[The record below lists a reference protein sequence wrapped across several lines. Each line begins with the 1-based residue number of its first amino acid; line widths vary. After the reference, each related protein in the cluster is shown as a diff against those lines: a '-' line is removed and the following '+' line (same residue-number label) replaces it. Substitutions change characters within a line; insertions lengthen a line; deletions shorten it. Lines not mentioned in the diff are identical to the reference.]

1 MTRLKFIPLCALL
14 ISVTL
19 PFAGCNAN
27 RVGDENG
34 DGGTG
39 NGDGGGGNGDGGGSE
54 YCSGKG
60 PPIRVG
66 DSNGAVGRCSG
77 QVAAAAFR
85 YGLCICQGLSAP
97 AAVTVDAFD
106 SSRPGPL
113 TLGSGGSVG
122 MNMNLNG
129 SARVSIGGN
138 LIVGGS
144 AVLPELVVGVD
155 THLGSGINTT
165 QSADLRRDAQINGDL
180 VCNGPAPS
188 LKVARTLTYPT
199 GRTLT
204 ANSPMVA
211 STMRNAVP
219 VPTPCDCAQN
229 AIFNVASYVQERQAS
244 NDNMMIGLDPA
255 RLTNFSGD
263 QTIDFNCGR
272 FYIDRIGGA
281 GKLTFNITGRTALFV
296 NGDINLQNTW
306 TVNLGAS
313 GELDLFVNGGLTSS
327 GPLNFGNRDAPARV
341 RVYMG
346 GSRNINLSAGSVFGG
361 NIYAPESALVPSG
374 AFEVFGAVFVRDFN
388 PSGPVLI
395 HHDIAILNAS
405 DDCAPSG
412 GGGGTTTSC
421 STCNDCGGQAC
432 KGGSCGACSAPSDC
446 CAPLFCR
453 AGKCVYEAG

>member
-1 MTRLKFIPLCALL
+1 MT
-14 ISVTL
+14 
-19 PFAGCNAN
+19 FAGCNQPQ
-27 RVGDENG
+27 VGNQNG
-34 DGGTG
+34 DGGDG
-39 NGDGGGGNGDGGGSE
+39 GSGDGGNSE

-97 AAVTVDAFD
+97 STVTVDAFD

-122 MNMNLNG
+122 MNQNLNG
-129 SARVSIGGN
+129 SARISVGGN

-144 AVLPELVVGVD
+144 AVLPNLVVGVD
-155 THLGSGINTT
+155 THLGSGLNTT
-165 QSADLRRDAQINGDL
+165 QSADFRRDAQIGGDI
-180 VCNGPAPS
+180 VCNGSSPS
-188 LKVARTLTYPT
+188 LKVARTLTYPST
-199 GRTLT
+199 RTLT
-204 ANSPMVA
+204 ANNPMIGSTVRAAVA
-211 STMRNAVP
+211 
-219 VPTPCDCAQN
+219 VPTPCDCAPN
-229 AIFNVASYVQERQAS
+229 AIFNVAAYVQERQSS
-244 NDNMMIGLDPA
+244 NDNAMIGLDAA

-263 QTIDFNCGR
+263 QTIDFGCGR
-272 FYIDRIGGA
+272 YYIDRIGGA
-281 GKLTFNITGRTALFV
+281 GKLTMNVNGRTALFV
-296 NGDINLQNTW
+296 GGDINLQNAW
-306 TVNLGAS
+306 TVNLGPS

-327 GPLNFGNRDAPARV
+327 GPLNFGNKDAPARV

-374 AFEVFGAVFVRDFN
+374 SFEIFGAVFVRDFN

-395 HHDIAILNAS
+395 HHDIAILNAD

-412 GGGGTTTSC
+412 GGSPPQSC

-432 KGGSCGACSAPSDC
+432 KGGSCGTCSAPADC

-453 AGKCVYEAG
+453 DGKCVYEAG